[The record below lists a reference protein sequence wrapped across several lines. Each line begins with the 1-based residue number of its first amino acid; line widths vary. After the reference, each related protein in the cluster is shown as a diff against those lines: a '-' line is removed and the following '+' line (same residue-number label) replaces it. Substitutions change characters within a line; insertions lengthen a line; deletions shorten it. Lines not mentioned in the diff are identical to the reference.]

1 VDRGSVPRTLLC
13 ELHAHTTWSDG
24 ELSLRELV
32 DLYGRAGLDVLC
44 VTDHVLRSDDPWRA
58 QSSCVHEATFAEYVA
73 AVDREAERARA
84 VYGMLVVPGL
94 ELTHNHPDPDLSAH
108 AVAVGL
114 REFVSPDLGLVGA
127 LLAVL
132 ESGAAVIASHPHAR
146 EGFSTRPRTTRRF
159 WREWDSLAPLLHRV
173 ELMNGADL
181 YGWVAGGEVPVVAS
195 GDVHRRED
203 LSSWKT
209 LLPCAADEEA
219 LVAYLRSRR
228 PAYLLPFRAAP
239 APAEQPAAA

>member
-1 VDRGSVPRTLLC
+1 VHSESPTRTLLC

-32 DLYGRAGLDVLC
+32 DLHGRAELDVLC
-44 VTDHVLRSDDPWRA
+44 VTDHVLRSDDPWRP
-58 QSSCVHEATFAEYVA
+58 QSSGVHEGTFAEYVA

-84 VYGMLVVPGL
+84 LYGMLVVPGL

-114 REFVSPDLGLVGA
+114 REFVSPDFGLVGA
-127 LLAVL
+127 LLAARDA
-132 ESGAAVIASHPHAR
+132 GAALVGAHPHAR
-146 EGFSTRPRTTRRF
+146 DGVSARPRATRRF
-159 WREWDSLAPLLHRV
+159 WREWDLLAPLLHRV
-173 ELMNGADL
+173 ELMNGPDL
-181 YGWVAGGEVPVVAS
+181 YGWVVAGDVPVVAS

-209 LLPCAADEEA
+209 LLQCAPDEEE
-219 LVAYLRSRR
+219 LVSYLRSPR
-228 PAYLLPFRAAP
+228 PAYLLPFRPAA
-239 APAEQPAAA
+239 AEQPAAA

>member
-1 VDRGSVPRTLLC
+1 VDTGSPTRPLLC

-32 DLYGRAGLDVLC
+32 ELGGRAGLDVLC
-44 VTDHVLRSDDPWRA
+44 VTDHVLRSDDSWRA
-58 QSSCVHEATFAEYVA
+58 RSACVHEAVFAEYVA

-84 VYGMLVVPGL
+84 LYGMLVVPGL

-127 LLAVL
+127 LLAARDA
-132 ESGAAVIASHPHAR
+132 GAAVVAAHPHAR
-146 EGFSTRPRTTRRF
+146 DGVSARPRATRRF
-159 WREWDSLAPLLHRV
+159 WREWDTLAPLLHRV
-173 ELMNGADL
+173 ELMNGPDL
-181 YGWVAGGEVPVVAS
+181 FSWVVEGDVPLVAS
-195 GDVHRRED
+195 GDVHGRED

-209 LLPCAADEEA
+209 LIPCARHEEE
-219 LVAYLRSRR
+219 LVHYLRSRR
-228 PAYLLPFRAAP
+228 PAYLLPFRTAP

>member
-1 VDRGSVPRTLLC
+1 
-13 ELHAHTTWSDG
+13 
-24 ELSLRELV
+24 
-32 DLYGRAGLDVLC
+32 
-44 VTDHVLRSDDPWRA
+44 
-58 QSSCVHEATFAEYVA
+58 VA

-127 LLAVL
+127 LLAAR
-132 ESGAAVIASHPHAR
+132 ESGAAVIAAHPHAR
-146 EGFSTRPRTTRRF
+146 QGVSARPRTTRRF

-181 YGWVAGGEVPVVAS
+181 YGWVVGADVPLVAS
-195 GDVHRRED
+195 GDVHRREA
-203 LSSWKT
+203 WKT
-209 LLPCAADEEA
+209 LLPCASDEE
-219 LVAYLRSRR
+219 RSSPTSARGVPRTSCRSARHRR
-228 PAYLLPFRAAP
+228 PPSSPRPPSRACRPGRRAP
-239 APAEQPAAA
+239 RGRGRRTAHLVPR